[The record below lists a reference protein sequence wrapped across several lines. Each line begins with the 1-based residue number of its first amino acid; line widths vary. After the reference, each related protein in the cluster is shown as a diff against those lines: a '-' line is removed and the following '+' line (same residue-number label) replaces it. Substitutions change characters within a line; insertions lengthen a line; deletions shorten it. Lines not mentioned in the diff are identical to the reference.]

1 MTKVSKAFK
10 VDAIVQ
16 ALIEKDPQFKRSD
29 KTLHMLDQANTFKG
43 AAHFPIN
50 QVKQDV
56 GQVNGW
62 EDLYEPSKV
71 VKKN

>member
-1 MTKVSKAFK
+1 
-10 VDAIVQ
+10 
-16 ALIEKDPQFKRSD
+16 
-29 KTLHMLDQANTFKG
+29 MLDQANIFKG

-50 QVKQDV
+50 QVKKEV
-56 GQVNGW
+56 GQVNCW